1 MKMSEFKTIETQEE
15 LDNIVKERI
24 RREREKFADYDDLKK
39 RVSELETENRALK
52 STVEDNKQTRAGL
65 DAQITEL
72 QGQVSNYET
81 ASLRTRIALQNGLPY
96 DLADRLQG
104 ADEEALRA
112 DAERLAGF
120 MRPATPQAPLRD
132 TEPAMGDDKTMQM
145 KQMHRELLP
154 NAQYKL

>member
-1 MKMSEFKTIETQEE
+1 MSEFKTIETQEE
-15 LDNIVKERI
+15 LDNIVKERL
-24 RREREKFADYDDLKK
+24 RREREKFGDYDDLKK
-39 RVSELETENRALK
+39 RVFELESENGALK
-52 STVEDNKQTRAGL
+52 ATVEETKQTIAES

-104 ADEEALRA
+104 ADEEALKA

-120 MRPATPQAPLRD
+120 MRPSTPQAPLRD

-145 KQMHRELLP
+145 KQMLRELQP
-154 NAQYKL
+154 KGE

>member
-1 MKMSEFKTIETQEE
+1 MSEFKTIETQEE
-15 LDNIVKERI
+15 LDNIVKERL
-24 RREREKFADYDDLKK
+24 RREREKFGDYDDLKK
-39 RVSELETENRALK
+39 RVSELESENGALK
-52 STVEDNKQTRAGL
+52 ATVEETKQTIAKS

-120 MRPATPQAPLRD
+120 MRPATPQAPPKD
-132 TEPAMGDDKTMQM
+132 TEPAIGDDKTMQM
-145 KQMHRELLP
+145 KQMLRDLQPKGE
-154 NAQYKL
+154 

>member
-15 LDNIVKERI
+15 LDNIVKERL
-24 RREREKFADYDDLKK
+24 RREREKFGDYDDLKK
-39 RVSELETENRALK
+39 RVSELESENGALK
-52 STVEDNKQTRAGL
+52 ATAEETKQTIAES
-65 DAQITEL
+65 DARIIEL

-104 ADEEALRA
+104 ADEEELRA

-120 MRPATPQAPLRD
+120 MRPATPPAPLRD
-132 TEPAMGDDKTMQM
+132 TEPPMGDDKTMQM
-145 KQMHRELLP
+145 KQMLRELQP
-154 NAQYKL
+154 KGE

>member
-1 MKMSEFKTIETQEE
+1 MSEFKTIETQEE

-24 RREREKFADYDDLKK
+24 RREREKFVDYDDLKK
-39 RVSELETENRALK
+39 RVSELESENRALK
-52 STVEDNKQTRAGL
+52 STVEDDKQTRAGL

-120 MRPATPQAPLRD
+120 MRPVTPQAPLRD
-132 TEPAMGDDKTMQM
+132 IEPAIGDDKTMQM
-145 KQMHRELLP
+145 KQMLRELQP
-154 NAQYKL
+154 KGE

>member
-15 LDNIVKERI
+15 LDNIVKERL
-24 RREREKFADYDDLKK
+24 RREREKFGDYDDLKK
-39 RVSELETENRALK
+39 RVSELESENGALK
-52 STVEDNKQTRAGL
+52 ATVEETKQTIAKS

-120 MRPATPQAPLRD
+120 MRPATLQAPLRD
-132 TEPAMGDDKTMQM
+132 TEPAIGDDKTMQM
-145 KQMHRELLP
+145 KQMLRDLQPKGE
-154 NAQYKL
+154 

>member
-39 RVSELETENRALK
+39 RVSELESENSALK
-52 STVEDNKQTRAGL
+52 STVEDDKQTRAGL

-132 TEPAMGDDKTMQM
+132 TEPAIGDDKTVQM
-145 KQMHRELLP
+145 KQMLRELQP
-154 NAQYKL
+154 KGE

>member
-24 RREREKFADYDDLKK
+24 RREREKFGDYDDLKK
-39 RVSELETENRALK
+39 RVSELESENGALK
-52 STVEDNKQTRAGL
+52 ATVEETKQTIAES

-96 DLADRLQG
+96 DLADRIQG

-120 MRPATPQAPLRD
+120 MRPAIPQAPLRD
-132 TEPAMGDDKTMQM
+132 TEPPIGDDKTMQM
-145 KQMHRELLP
+145 KQMLRELQP
-154 NAQYKL
+154 KGE

>member
-15 LDNIVKERI
+15 LDNIVKERL
-24 RREREKFADYDDLKK
+24 RREREKFGDYEELKN
-39 RVSELETENRALK
+39 RVSELETENGTLK
-52 STVEDNKQTRAGL
+52 TSIEENKRTITESE
-65 DAQITEL
+65 AQITDL

-104 ADEEALRA
+104 ADEEALKA

-120 MRPATPQAPLRD
+120 MRPATPPAPLRD
-132 TEPAMGDDKTMQM
+132 MEPPISDDKTMQM
-145 KQMHRELLP
+145 KQMLRDLQPKGE
-154 NAQYKL
+154 

>member
-24 RREREKFADYDDLKK
+24 RREREKFGDYDELKK
-39 RVSELETENRALK
+39 RVSELESENSALK
-52 STVEDNKQTRAGL
+52 STVEENKQTRAGL

-104 ADEEALRA
+104 ADEEELKA

-120 MRPATPQAPLRD
+120 MRPVTPQAPLKD
-132 TEPAMGDDKTMQM
+132 IEPEVGSGKELEMRQM
-145 KQMHRELLP
+145 LKEMNFH
-154 NAQYKL
+154 K

>member
-24 RREREKFADYDDLKK
+24 RREREKFGDYDELKK
-39 RVSELETENRALK
+39 RVSELESENSALK
-52 STVEDNKQTRAGL
+52 STVEDDKQTRAGL

-120 MRPATPQAPLRD
+120 MRPVTPQAPLRD
-132 TEPAMGDDKTMQM
+132 IEPAIGDDKTMQM
-145 KQMHRELLP
+145 KQMLRELQP
-154 NAQYKL
+154 KGE

>member
-39 RVSELETENRALK
+39 RVSELETENSALK
-52 STVEDNKQTRAGL
+52 STVEDDKQARAGL

-104 ADEEALRA
+104 TDEEALRA

-120 MRPATPQAPLRD
+120 MRPATHQAPLRD
-132 TEPAMGDDKTMQM
+132 TEPAIGDDKTMQM
-145 KQMHRELLP
+145 KQMLRELQP
-154 NAQYKL
+154 KGE

>member
-24 RREREKFADYDDLKK
+24 RREREKFSDYDELKK
-39 RVSELETENRALK
+39 RVSELESENSALK
-52 STVEDNKQTRAGL
+52 STVEDDKQTRAGL

-104 ADEEALRA
+104 ADEEALKA

-120 MRPATPQAPLRD
+120 MRPATPPAPLRD
-132 TEPAMGDDKTMQM
+132 TEPAIGDDKTTQM
-145 KQMHRELLP
+145 KQMLRELQP
-154 NAQYKL
+154 KGE

>member
-1 MKMSEFKTIETQEE
+1 MSEFKTIETQEE
-15 LDNIVKERI
+15 LDNIVKERL
-24 RREREKFADYDDLKK
+24 RREREKFGDYDDLKK
-39 RVSELETENRALK
+39 RVSELESENSALK
-52 STVEDNKQTRAGL
+52 STVEEDKQTRAGL

-120 MRPATPQAPLRD
+120 MRPTTPQAPLRD
-132 TEPAMGDDKTMQM
+132 TEPPIGDDKTMQM
-145 KQMHRELLP
+145 KQMLRELQP
-154 NAQYKL
+154 KGE

>member
-24 RREREKFADYDDLKK
+24 RREREKFGDYDDLKK
-39 RVSELETENRALK
+39 RVSELESENGALK
-52 STVEDNKQTRAGL
+52 ATVEETKQTIAES

-104 ADEEALRA
+104 ADEEALKA

-132 TEPAMGDDKTMQM
+132 TEPPIGDDKTVQM
-145 KQMHRELLP
+145 KQMLRELQP
-154 NAQYKL
+154 KGE

>member
-1 MKMSEFKTIETQEE
+1 MSEFKTIETQEE

-24 RREREKFADYDDLKK
+24 RREREKFGDYDDLKK
-39 RVSELETENRALK
+39 RVSELESENSALK
-52 STVEDNKQTRAGL
+52 STVEDDKQTRAEL

-120 MRPATPQAPLRD
+120 MRPPTPQAPLRD
-132 TEPAMGDDKTMQM
+132 TEPPIGDDKTMQM
-145 KQMHRELLP
+145 KQMLRELQP
-154 NAQYKL
+154 KGE

>member
-1 MKMSEFKTIETQEE
+1 MSEFKTIETQEE

-24 RREREKFADYDDLKK
+24 RREREKFGDYDDLKK
-39 RVSELETENRALK
+39 RVSELESENGALK
-52 STVEDNKQTRAGL
+52 ATVEETKQTIAES

-104 ADEEALRA
+104 ADEEALKA

-132 TEPAMGDDKTMQM
+132 TEPPIGDDKTVQM
-145 KQMHRELLP
+145 KQMLRELQP
-154 NAQYKL
+154 KGE

>member
-24 RREREKFADYDDLKK
+24 RREREKFGDYDELKK
-39 RVSELETENRALK
+39 RVSELESENGALK
-52 STVEDNKQTRAGL
+52 ATVDETKETIAKS

-145 KQMHRELLP
+145 KQMLRDLQPKGE
-154 NAQYKL
+154 

>member
-1 MKMSEFKTIETQEE
+1 MSEFKTIETQEE

-24 RREREKFADYDDLKK
+24 RREREKFGDYDELKK
-39 RVSELETENRALK
+39 RVSELESENSALK
-52 STVEDNKQTRAGL
+52 STVEENKQTRAGL

-104 ADEEALRA
+104 ADEEELKA

-120 MRPATPQAPLRD
+120 MRPVTPQAPLKD
-132 TEPAMGDDKTMQM
+132 IEPEVGSGKELEMRQM
-145 KQMHRELLP
+145 LKEMNFH
-154 NAQYKL
+154 K

>member
-24 RREREKFADYDDLKK
+24 RREREKFSDYDDLKK
-39 RVSELETENRALK
+39 RVSELESENSALK
-52 STVEDNKQTRAGL
+52 STVEDDKQTRAGL

-104 ADEEALRA
+104 TDEEALKA

-120 MRPATPQAPLRD
+120 MRPVTPQAPLRD
-132 TEPAMGDDKTMQM
+132 TEPHIGDNKEMQM
-145 KQMHRELLP
+145 KQMLRDLQPKGE
-154 NAQYKL
+154 

>member
-24 RREREKFADYDDLKK
+24 RREREKFGDYDELKK
-39 RVSELETENRALK
+39 RVSELESENGALK
-52 STVEDNKQTRAGL
+52 ATVEETKETIAKS

-104 ADEEALRA
+104 ADEETLRA

-120 MRPATPQAPLRD
+120 MRPAIPQAPLRD
-132 TEPAMGDDKTMQM
+132 TEPAIGDDKTMQM
-145 KQMHRELLP
+145 KQMLRDLQPKGE
-154 NAQYKL
+154 

>member
-1 MKMSEFKTIETQEE
+1 MSEFKTIETQEE

-24 RREREKFADYDDLKK
+24 RREREKFGDYDELKK
-39 RVSELETENRALK
+39 RVSELESENSALK
-52 STVEDNKQTRAGL
+52 STVEDDKQTRAGL

-104 ADEEALRA
+104 ADEEALKA

-120 MRPATPQAPLRD
+120 MRPATPPVPLRD
-132 TEPAMGDDKTMQM
+132 TEPAIGDDKTTQM
-145 KQMHRELLP
+145 KQMLRELQP
-154 NAQYKL
+154 KGE

>member
-1 MKMSEFKTIETQEE
+1 MK
-15 LDNIVKERI
+15 
-24 RREREKFADYDDLKK
+24 A
-39 RVSELETENRALK
+39 
-52 STVEDNKQTRAGL
+52 TVEETKQTIAES

-96 DLADRLQG
+96 DLADRIQG

-120 MRPATPQAPLRD
+120 MRPAIPQAPLRD
-132 TEPAMGDDKTMQM
+132 TEPPIGDDKTMQM
-145 KQMHRELLP
+145 KQMLRELQP
-154 NAQYKL
+154 KGE

>member
-24 RREREKFADYDDLKK
+24 RREREKFGDYDDLKK
-39 RVSELETENRALK
+39 RVSELESENSALK
-52 STVEDNKQTRAGL
+52 STVEDDKQTRAEL

-104 ADEEALRA
+104 ADEEALKA

-145 KQMHRELLP
+145 KQMLRDLKPKGE
-154 NAQYKL
+154 

>member
-24 RREREKFADYDDLKK
+24 RREREKFGDYDELKK
-39 RVSELETENRALK
+39 RVSELESENSALK
-52 STVEDNKQTRAGL
+52 STVEDDKQTRAGL

-81 ASLRTRIALQNGLPY
+81 ANLRTRVALQNGLPY

-104 ADEEALRA
+104 VDEEALRA

-120 MRPATPQAPLRD
+120 MRPATPPAPLRD
-132 TEPAMGDDKTMQM
+132 TEPAIGDDKTTQM
-145 KQMHRELLP
+145 KQMLRELQP
-154 NAQYKL
+154 KGE

>member
-24 RREREKFADYDDLKK
+24 RREREKFVDYDDLKK
-39 RVSELETENRALK
+39 RVSELESENRALK
-52 STVEDNKQTRAGL
+52 STVEDDKQTRAGL

-120 MRPATPQAPLRD
+120 MRPVTPQAPLRD
-132 TEPAMGDDKTMQM
+132 TEPPIGDNKEMQM
-145 KQMHRELLP
+145 KQMLRELQP
-154 NAQYKL
+154 KGE

>member
-15 LDNIVKERI
+15 LDNIVKEHI
-24 RREREKFADYDDLKK
+24 RREREKYSDYEELKN
-39 RVSELETENRALK
+39 RVSELETENSALK
-52 STVEDNKQTRAGL
+52 STVEDDKQTRADL
-65 DAQITEL
+65 DAQITDL
-72 QGQVSNYET
+72 QGKVTNYET

-132 TEPAMGDDKTMQM
+132 TEPPIGDNKEMQM
-145 KQMHRELLP
+145 KQMLHELQP
-154 NAQYKL
+154 KGE

>member
-15 LDNIVKERI
+15 LDNIVKERL
-24 RREREKFADYDDLKK
+24 RREREKFGDYDDLKK
-39 RVSELETENRALK
+39 RVSELESENGALK
-52 STVEDNKQTRAGL
+52 ATAEETKQTIAKS
-65 DAQITEL
+65 DARITEL

-104 ADEEALRA
+104 ADEEELKA

-132 TEPAMGDDKTMQM
+132 TEPPIGDDKTMQM
-145 KQMHRELLP
+145 KQMLRELQP
-154 NAQYKL
+154 KGE

>member
-24 RREREKFADYDDLKK
+24 RREREKFGDYDDLKK
-39 RVSELETENRALK
+39 RVSELESENGALK
-52 STVEDNKQTRAGL
+52 ATVKETKQTIAKS
-65 DAQITEL
+65 DTQITEL

-81 ASLRTRIALQNGLPY
+81 ANLRTRIALQNGLPY

-120 MRPATPQAPLRD
+120 MRPATHQAPLRD
-132 TEPAMGDDKTMQM
+132 TEPPIGDDKTMQM
-145 KQMHRELLP
+145 KQMLRELQP
-154 NAQYKL
+154 KGE

>member
-15 LDNIVKERI
+15 LDNIVKERL
-24 RREREKFADYDDLKK
+24 RREREKFGDYDDLKK
-39 RVSELETENRALK
+39 RVSELESENSALK
-52 STVEDNKQTRAGL
+52 STVEEDKQTRAGL

-104 ADEEALRA
+104 ADEEALKA

-120 MRPATPQAPLRD
+120 MRPATHQAPLRD
-132 TEPAMGDDKTMQM
+132 TEPPIGDDKTMQM
-145 KQMHRELLP
+145 KQMLRELQP
-154 NAQYKL
+154 KGE

>member
-24 RREREKFADYDDLKK
+24 RREREKYSDYEELKN
-39 RVSELETENRALK
+39 RVSELETENSALK
-52 STVEDNKQTRAGL
+52 STVEDDKQTRADL
-65 DAQITEL
+65 DAQIIDL
-72 QGQVSNYET
+72 QGKVTNYET

-104 ADEEALRA
+104 TDEEALKA

-132 TEPAMGDDKTMQM
+132 TEPPIGDSKEMQM
-145 KQMHRELLP
+145 KQMLRDLQPKGE
-154 NAQYKL
+154 

>member
-15 LDNIVKERI
+15 LDNIVKERL
-24 RREREKFADYDDLKK
+24 RREREKFGDYDDLKK
-39 RVSELETENRALK
+39 RVSELESENGALK
-52 STVEDNKQTRAGL
+52 ATVEETKQTIAKS

-96 DLADRLQG
+96 DLADRIQG

-132 TEPAMGDDKTMQM
+132 TEPAIGDDKTMQM
-145 KQMHRELLP
+145 KQMLRDLQPKGE
-154 NAQYKL
+154 

>member
-24 RREREKFADYDDLKK
+24 RREREKFGDYDELKK
-39 RVSELETENRALK
+39 RVSELESENSALK
-52 STVEDNKQTRAGL
+52 STVEDDKQTRAGL

-104 ADEEALRA
+104 ADEEALKA

-120 MRPATPQAPLRD
+120 MRPATPPAPLRD
-132 TEPAMGDDKTMQM
+132 TEPTIGDDKTTQM
-145 KQMHRELLP
+145 KQMLRELQP
-154 NAQYKL
+154 KGE

>member
-39 RVSELETENRALK
+39 RVSELETENSALK
-52 STVEDNKQTRAGL
+52 STVEDDKQARAGL

-120 MRPATPQAPLRD
+120 MRPAPVPQAPLKD
-132 TEPAMGDDKTMQM
+132 IEPEVGSGKELEMRQM
-145 KQMHRELLP
+145 LKEMNFH
-154 NAQYKL
+154 K